1 MQYYWDFITGDF
13 HQNGLLQS
21 VHINKSRK
29 VKEFKSKAETA
40 IGL

>member
-21 VHINKSRK
+21 VHINKTK
-29 VKEFKSKAETA
+29 TDWFPFVYGVTPDIK
-40 IGL
+40 